1 MEHRN
6 GDSLPTDSPAD
17 TPVNNDGDHSADETV
32 GQENEMPFETSPEL
46 VVIPDSP
53 EDAETVGVV
62 NCFNMYGHFF
72 LSRKICFSD
81 KLYILDLIINCVYT
95 LRRMK

>member
-62 NCFNMYGHFF
+62 NCLICMDTFF
-72 LSRKICFSD
+72 SQENLSF
-81 KLYILDLIINCVYT
+81 
-95 LRRMK
+95 